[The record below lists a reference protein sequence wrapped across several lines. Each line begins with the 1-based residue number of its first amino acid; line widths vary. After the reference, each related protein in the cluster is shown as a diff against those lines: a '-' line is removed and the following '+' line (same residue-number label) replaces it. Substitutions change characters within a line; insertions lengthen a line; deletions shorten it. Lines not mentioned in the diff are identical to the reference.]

1 MFKSESSQFKEQL
14 ATVSQW
20 FQQWTDCEQTIALC
34 TLLKQLDSRQ
44 ARFIEQ
50 LLQDL
55 SSTDPNLEDL
65 EQQANSIGKNNRLTV
80 LVRRVFI
87 ADSLLRH
94 NGWGWFKSTVAQV
107 PSSRVLV

>member
-80 LVRRVFI
+80 LVRTT
-87 ADSLLRH
+87 
-94 NGWGWFKSTVAQV
+94 G
-107 PSSRVLV
+107 